1 MKISIKYINFLSL
14 SVAIFA
20 SICFYSSF
28 SWAETTPKDMQ
39 VLGRALGFLEKPLT
53 GSVVVGVVYAP
64 GNSASE
70 ADLKAVQ
77 DTLAKGLKSGNVTL
91 EAKAIPITALGS
103 EINDLKVIFVTE
115 GLSSQY
121 EQIVAAIKDKG
132 ILSVTTDLGCVQAEK
147 CAVGVKSEPKVEI
160 IVSRAAAGAV
170 GVAFSASFRMMI
182 KEI

>member
-1 MKISIKYINFLSL
+1 MNLNIALFALS
-14 SVAIFA
+14 
-20 SICFYSSF
+20 CFYSPL

-53 GSVVVGVVYAP
+53 GSVVIGVLYAP

-91 EAKAIPITALGS
+91 EAKPIALTALNNELNG
-103 EINDLKVIFVTE
+103 LKVIFVTE

-132 ILSVTTDLGCVQAEK
+132 ILSVTTDLACVQAEK